1 MEYYRFSENYNVN
14 KLVPVTTSPFSL
26 VKNPNKPHFISM
38 MKYNEEQYQKWLK
51 TNTLSGEKGS
61 LTNRIWADF
70 DGGGKEKPDTTIEE
84 AFKDANTFYK
94 RLLDLG
100 IHEES
105 VQISFSGN
113 KGVGFIV
120 ETDSSFSNTEIRN
133 LCFNLASD
141 LKTFDE
147 KMYDNQRIFRL
158 LFTQNEK
165 TGLYKIPL
173 TAEELERADIKEI
186 KATASSLDNFD
197 KEEVLGYYKPFKVTT
212 KVKELVKKL
221 ETPKKELKEVK
232 METVNDLNFNSKPKF
247 LSNCRWAL
255 QNGYFKEG
263 TRSTAFLC
271 LAASYK
277 NMGYDL
283 EHTYRLLKGVAELQ
297 ARVNNSERFSDN
309 ELWNNVVTQVY
320 SQNWSNGQYSCR
332 EPGNWLYNYCQ
343 SLGENKCSHKEDA
356 EVSSLDIFSSKF
368 KNFASNIEQNTV
380 KFGIEVIDRKVMITT
395 NMLVGLLGAPSAGK
409 TQTVFEILN
418 KTSKQNIHSMF
429 FSMDMGLPLV
439 YTRLIQKHFAYN
451 RDKVYDIYKNDPEQE
466 DRINRTLKDEYKNV
480 HFCFKSGLTVPTI
493 KDMILDYE
501 KNTGNKLKLIVIDY
515 LECLSSEFSD
525 STASTAFIAQQLKDL
540 ANETETCVIVLLQ
553 TQKTSGDPS
562 EPLLSMRKIKG
573 SSAVEQACSVVFTI
587 SRPGFSAKRPE
598 DDKFITIST
607 VKDRMGSLM
616 SVDCGFEGLTGKIS
630 YPLSDEQYEHLKEV
644 RERKRQEKE
653 QESSTDGWG

>member
-14 KLVPVTTSPFSL
+14 KLVPITTSPFSL

-84 AFKDANTFYK
+84 SFKDANTFYK

-100 IHEES
+100 ITEES

-186 KATASSLDNFD
+186 KATASSLENFD

-232 METVNDLNFNSKPKF
+232 SMETIELSFTNKPKF

-263 TRSTAFLC
+263 NRSTAFLC
-271 LAASYK
+271 LASTYK
-277 NMGYDL
+277 NLGYDL
-283 EHTYRLLKGVAELQ
+283 EHVYRMLKGTAELQ
-297 ARVNNSERFSDN
+297 ARHNDSDRFPDEELYNNI
-309 ELWNNVVTQVY
+309 VTQVF
-320 SQNWSNGQYSCR
+320 SPNWNGGQYSCR
-332 EPGNWLYNYCQ
+332 QEGSWLRSYCDA
-343 SLGENKCSHKEDA
+343 LGENSCSHSKQVFESPHTLIEVVPSFKEYVKNIDKNTILTGIPSIDKNVFISTGANVGIIGAAGGGKSAIALNILNNTSKAGVKSVFASLDMHRNRMLEKVMYKLSGMKRQDLYKIFQDNKEA
-356 EVSSLDIFSSKF
+356 ELVEKLKEEFGNVFFFNKSSPTVSDVRDYILDCQEKSGEKIKLVMLDYFERVSSDFSDDTQASKRVAGELQDLVNDLDI
-368 KNFASNIEQNTV
+368 AL
-380 KFGIEVIDRKVMITT
+380 IT
-395 NMLVGLLGAPSAGK
+395 LVQP
-409 TQTVFEILN
+409 N
-418 KTSKQNIHSMF
+418 
-429 FSMDMGLPLV
+429 
-439 YTRLIQKHFAYN
+439 
-451 RDKVYDIYKNDPEQE
+451 
-466 DRINRTLKDEYKNV
+466 
-480 HFCFKSGLTVPTI
+480 
-493 KDMILDYE
+493 
-501 KNTGNKLKLIVIDY
+501 KNTLSGGADVPIYDY
-515 LECLSSEFSD
+515 
-525 STASTAFIAQQLKDL
+525 T
-540 ANETETCVIVLLQ
+540 
-553 TQKTSGDPS
+553 
-562 EPLLSMRKIKG
+562 KIKG
-573 SSAVEQACSVVFTI
+573 SSFVYQAFRIIMSLWRPFYNPKDFSNDKYMQMAVLKNDLGELSEFAFNWEGKTGNI
-587 SRPGFSAKRPE
+587 TE
-598 DDKFITIST
+598 MDD
-607 VKDRMGSLM
+607 
-616 SVDCGFEGLTGKIS
+616 
-630 YPLSDEQYEHLKEV
+630 YQYDELQRLLKEK
-644 RERKRQEKE
+644 EEKNNK
-653 QESSTDGWG
+653 SDDGWG